1 MDATI
6 FNAHDVVLLMTCYQC
21 VLYASLLLV
30 SPGRSRSRNC
40 FLALFLLS
48 QAAIPL
54 DILINFGAEFRYVA
68 LNISP
73 NLFYIFGFAYW
84 LEGPLLLWY
93 TKSVLYQQYR
103 PPRREY
109 LYLVPLVLYIGYELV
124 FYYSLSTPE
133 KIELQLG
140 YDLAQAPQYM
150 NYVTL
155 ARELFRLAFSI
166 ACLRAIQTY
175 RQTLQ
180 ESFSNTEVIDFQW
193 LKLLVVGFSVLRTI
207 AVIVALLIIASL
219 HFDLDVNFETVGLA
233 GNYLTFLLIS
243 MLIFFSLKKSSVVAP
258 VAQPEA
264 QVEDQGKTQY
274 SQHQVEQLLQ
284 YMEEHKPHLETSL
297 TIDEL
302 ARKTRIPAKEL
313 SAITNRH
320 LNKNFFEFVN
330 SYRIEE
336 AKQRLQ
342 DPSRQHQ
349 SILTIMFDAGF
360 NSKATFNTLFKK
372 ATGQTPTAFRKQ
384 SHPEPET

>member
-21 VLYASLLLV
+21 LLYASLLLV

-93 TKSVLYQQYR
+93 TKSVLYEQYR

-109 LYLVPLVLYIGYELV
+109 LYLVPLVLYVGYELV

-166 ACLRAIQTY
+166 ACLRAIQQY
-175 RQTLQ
+175 RQTLK

-219 HFDLDVNFETVGLA
+219 HFDLKVNFETVGLA

-258 VAQPEA
+258 VAQPAEE
-264 QVEDQGKTQY
+264 VEDQSRTHY
-274 SQHQVEQLLQ
+274 SERQVDQLLQ
-284 YMEEHKPHLETSL
+284 YMEEHKPHLENSL

-302 ARKTRIPAKEL
+302 ARKTRIPAREL

-336 AKQRLQ
+336 AKQQLQ
-342 DPSRQHQ
+342 DPSRRHQ
-349 SILTIMFDAGF
+349 SILTIMFAAGF

-372 ATGQTPTAFRKQ
+372 ATGQTPSAFRRQ
-384 SHPEPET
+384 SLPDVE